1 MAAAPDSDAILVT
14 RSAQGS
20 RPAFAQI
27 VERYQALVCSVAYSA
42 TGSITRSEDLAQ
54 ETFIAAWR
62 GIGALREPER
72 LRPWL
77 CGIARNLSLNTL
89 RAHEREPA
97 NEALPIEVIADT
109 AADDETLLGQAI
121 RDEEQAILWRSIA
134 RIPDAY
140 REPLVMFYREQQS
153 VAHVAAALE
162 LSEDAVKQRLTRG
175 RRLLQDEVAAFV
187 EGALARSAPGK
198 AFTLAVIAALPGYG
212 VSTTAAAAMLAAK
225 SGAKSAGWAAFT
237 LGLVGPLIGVAGAW
251 LGVRMGL
258 DVAETERER
267 AMVKR
272 FAFRLIASSVVFSA
286 ALIAWIEL
294 APRLGDSALLLSSF
308 MFVTLGWA
316 AWFARTAW
324 RDVDAMRV
332 VRRETGGTLFRE
344 SRSSI
349 VVLGLPLWHVHFGVP
364 PVGAPAAR
372 GWIAV
377 GDRAIG
383 GFFALGSFAL
393 APISVGAVAVGGIAV
408 GGIAFGVVPMAG
420 AAFGLL
426 ALGGAAAGLIAI
438 GGYAVGWNGA
448 AAGLAVARHF
458 AGGGFAVA
466 EHAND
471 VAARDWFAATL
482 PTYTFP
488 LMLAVLAFLALV
500 PAAVVAWR
508 QRRALR
514 NP

>member
-1 MAAAPDSDAILVT
+1 MSAAPDSDVVLVT

-42 TGSITRSEDLAQ
+42 TGSITRSEDVAQ

-62 GIGALREPER
+62 AIGSLREPQR
-72 LRPWL
+72 LRAWL
-77 CGIARNLSLNTL
+77 CGIARNLAQNTV
-89 RAHEREPA
+89 RAHATEPA
-97 NEALPIEVIADT
+97 NEALPIES
-109 AADDETLLGQAI
+109 AAELPAEDELPVGQAI

-134 RIPDAY
+134 RIPEAY
-140 REPLVMFYREQQS
+140 REPLVMFYREQKS
-153 VAHVAAALE
+153 IAHVAAALE

-187 EGALARSAPGK
+187 EGALARSGPGK

-212 VSTTAAAAMLAAK
+212 VSTTAAAAVLATK
-225 SGAKSAGWAAFT
+225 GAKSAGWAAFA

-251 LGVRMGL
+251 LGLRAGL
-258 DVAETERER
+258 DSVETEAER
-267 AMVKR
+267 AMVRR
-272 FAFRLIASSVVFSA
+272 FAFTLIASSVVFSI

-294 APRLGDSALLLSSF
+294 APRFGDRPLLQSSF
-308 MFVTLGWA
+308 MLVAIAWA

-332 VRRETGGTLFRE
+332 ARRQAGGTMFRE
-344 SRSSI
+344 SISRARF
-349 VVLGLPLWHVHFGVP
+349 LGLPLWHVHLGVP

-383 GFFALGSFAL
+383 GLFALGSFAL
-393 APISVGAVAVGGIAV
+393 APVAIGAVAAGGIAV
-408 GGIAFGVVPMAG
+408 GGIAVGIVPMAG

-426 ALGGAAAGLIAI
+426 ALGGAGLGLIAI
-438 GGYAVGWNGA
+438 GGYGVGWFGA
-448 AAGLAVARHF
+448 AAGLAVAKHHA
-458 AGGGFAVA
+458 AGGYAVA

-471 VAARDWFAATL
+471 VAVREWFAATL
-482 PTYTFP
+482 PSYTFP

-500 PAAVVAWR
+500 PTALLWWW

-514 NP
+514 RS